1 VKLLA
6 LSIPRIFVPGKPMV
20 TTVDINRLVQ
30 RYGLFEKRVRR
41 WTESVCHPYCSDCRH
56 VCCRDHFCIEVRQSV
71 FLSRVASQFSPQAV
85 FHPTHGWLG
94 QTGCTLVAGRPPVCY
109 EFVCRAIVDGVAG
122 DSLRHH
128 ALLVVS
134 MVMTYVGKK
143 AIGGRH
149 IVEATRLVDLNRIN
163 PKRFLSRLDQAEA
176 AFELAAD
183 VLDGRQVSVRSDLFS
198 CIVPAPKKKKSF
210 QGD

>member
-1 VKLLA
+1 MK
-6 LSIPRIFVPGKPMV
+6 
-20 TTVDINRLVQ
+20 VDINRLVQ
-30 RYGLFEKRVRR
+30 RYGQLEKRVRQ
-41 WTESVCHPYCSDCRH
+41 WTENVCRPYCSVCRH
-56 VCCRDHFCIEVRQSV
+56 VCCRDHFCSEVRQSV
-71 FLSRVASQFSPQAV
+71 FLSRVANQFSAQAV
-85 FHPTHGWLG
+85 FDPAHGWLG

-149 IVEATRLVDLNRIN
+149 VVEVTRSADLKRIN
-163 PKRFLSRLDQAEA
+163 VKRFLSRLDQAEA
-176 AFELAAD
+176 AFDLAAD
-183 VLDGRQVSVRSDLFS
+183 FLDGRQVSARSDLFS
-198 CIVPAPKKKKSF
+198 SIVSEPRTKKTF
-210 QGD
+210 YGD